1 MKKRKVFLWG
11 DLCIDKNNIAGRE
24 ISGPGG
30 SAYFCAKIL
39 RKLGWKPIIIFP
51 RGEDYDD
58 NWLGK
63 VAVYPEKPVED
74 KTLVYKNIYDD
85 RGKRTLYAENRDR
98 AYFIDPASLPDIYF
112 ERAEAAIVCPIDNN
126 VTVDKIKNLK
136 EKMGDKPIAC
146 LPQGFFRRHEADGRV
161 FQAHWDEEEVMVPLF
176 DLIFVSE
183 EDAENMDETAQK
195 WSMAGP
201 IVAVTR
207 AERGCSIYEKGEE
220 HNFPAF
226 NIEEIVDPVGA
237 GDIFSAAFLYYYLMK
252 RNARKAAVFANATA
266 GLSLSYH
273 AMDMDISI
281 GKINKFL
288 SNNNL
293 KVPVGA
299 YETVES
305 NF

>member
-1 MKKRKVFLWG
+1 
-11 DLCIDKNNIAGRE
+11 
-24 ISGPGG
+24 
-30 SAYFCAKIL
+30 
-39 RKLGWKPIIIFP
+39 
-51 RGEDYDD
+51 
-58 NWLGK
+58 
-63 VAVYPEKPVED
+63 
-74 KTLVYKNIYDD
+74 
-85 RGKRTLYAENRDR
+85 
-98 AYFIDPASLPDIYF
+98 
-112 ERAEAAIVCPIDNN
+112 
-126 VTVDKIKNLK
+126 
-136 EKMGDKPIAC
+136 
-146 LPQGFFRRHEADGRV
+146 
-161 FQAHWDEEEVMVPLF
+161 VMVPLF

-220 HNFPAF
+220 HNLPAF